1 MRQIPLKLRLQSHM
15 TFDDFFAGPNV
26 ELTTRLKAACLGRDA
41 EGAIYLWGAAGSG
54 KSHLLQAA
62 CEMAT
67 QNNITPLYLPLR
79 ELLAESTQMLD
90 ELEQLSLICIDDVDA
105 VAGNL
110 AWETALFHLFN
121 RAFDRGT
128 QLVFSAN
135 VAPAYLATTLPDL
148 ASRLAWGFVYHV
160 LDLND
165 EERVLAL
172 QKTARQRGFDL
183 PESVAIYLMRR
194 FPRDTKS
201 MYAMLND
208 LDQAS
213 LSAQRKLTVP
223 FIKNWL
229 DEKQNGAQQLLPF

>member
-1 MRQIPLKLRLQSHM
+1 MRQIPLQLRLQSHM

-26 ELTTRLKAACLGRDA
+26 ELTSRLRAACAGRDA
-41 EGAIYLWGAAGSG
+41 EGAFYLWGAVGSG

-62 CEMAT
+62 CEMAV
-67 QNNITPLYLPLR
+67 QNNVTSLYLPLR
-79 ELLAESTQMLD
+79 EVATESAQLLD
-90 ELEQLSLICIDDVDA
+90 DLEQFSLICVDDVD
-105 VAGNL
+105 VIAGNL

-128 QLVFSAN
+128 QLVFSATA
-135 VAPAYLATTLPDL
+135 APTRLALGLPDL

-160 LDLND
+160 VDLND

-183 PESVAIYLMRR
+183 PEIVAIYLMRR

-208 LDQAS
+208 LDQAT

-229 DEKQNGAQQLLPF
+229 EEKQNGAQQLLPL